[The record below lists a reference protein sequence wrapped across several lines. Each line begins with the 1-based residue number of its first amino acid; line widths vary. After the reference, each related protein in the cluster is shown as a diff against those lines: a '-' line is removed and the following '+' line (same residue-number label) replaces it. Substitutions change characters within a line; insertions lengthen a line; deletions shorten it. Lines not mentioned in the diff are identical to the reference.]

1 MTKAANLA
9 ALAQGPAFSAYQT
22 ASSTVSNATNT
33 KLLFDTKEYDTNTN
47 YSTSTSR
54 FTPTV
59 AGYYLVI
66 ASVGMSAAGGTM
78 NMKIYKNGSAYKAG
92 SYMGSAS
99 WAQGTAIVYMNGTTD
114 YVEAYLYLGGSS
126 TQATATQADATY
138 FQGTL
143 IRAA

>member
-9 ALAQGPAFSAYQT
+9 ALSSGPAFSAYQT
-22 ASSTVSNATNT
+22 AATTVSNATLT

-66 ASVGMSAAGGTM
+66 ANAAMSAAGGTL
-78 NMKIYKNGSAYKAG
+78 NIKIYKNGTAYKAG
-92 SYMGSAS
+92 TYVSSAS
-99 WAQGTAIVYMNGTTD
+99 WMQGTALVYMNGTTD
-114 YVEAYLYLGGSS
+114 YLEAYLYLGSS
-126 TQATATQADATY
+126 ITQATATQTDGTY
-138 FQGTL
+138 FQGAL